1 MKKQLFVATVAVILT
16 SAAALR
22 ADIIEQVL
30 VKVNGEVISKS
41 DLEERQVEALR
52 QKMNGQQ
59 VDPAALKNDAQV
71 KQMLAQV
78 TPQIL
83 VNAVDELLLIQYGK
97 DQLGLKMS
105 DEQFRQIVNN
115 IRKEQGLQDEAK
127 FQQALASENMTLDD
141 LRKSLERRMLIE
153 QVQRQEVGSKLN
165 ITEEEAHQYYD
176 KHPDEFTEAA
186 AIMLREILVAMPTA
200 KDGTFNA
207 AQDQDARKKAD
218 DIRTRLLKGEDFAV
232 LAKQLSDSNS
242 KSNGGLIGPFS
253 PADMSP
259 QMKALVDKMK
269 PGDIT
274 PPVRTPAGYEILKLD
289 SAKAA
294 TLQPFESVRDLISDK
309 VAGER
314 TQTEMRKFLS
324 RLRAQAIIEWKNPEL
339 KKEYDKEIAAETAG
353 GSAGG
358 GSE

>member
-30 VKVNGEVISKS
+30 VKVNGDIISKS
-41 DLEERQVEALR
+41 DLEERQIAALR
-52 QKMNGQQ
+52 QKMNGQ
-59 VDPAALKNDAQV
+59 VDPATLKNDAQM
-71 KQMLAQV
+71 KQMLAEV

-83 VNAVDELLLIQYGK
+83 VNAVDELLLIQYGR

-115 IRKEQGLQDEAK
+115 IRKEQGLQDETK
-127 FQQALASENMTLDD
+127 FQQALAAENMTIDD
-141 LRKSLERRMLIE
+141 LRKSLEREMLID
-153 QVQRQEVGSKLN
+153 QVRRQEVGSKLN
-165 ITEEEAHQYYD
+165 ITEEEARQYYD
-176 KHPDEFTEAA
+176 KHPDEFTDAA
-186 AIMLREILVAMPTA
+186 AIMLREILVAVPTA

-207 AQDQDARKKAD
+207 SQDQEARKKAEEL
-218 DIRTRLLKGEDFAV
+218 RANLVKGEDFAS
-232 LAKQLSDSNS
+232 LAKLQSDSNS

-269 PGDIT
+269 PGDIA

-309 VAGER
+309 VAGAR

-324 RLRAQAIIEWKNPEL
+324 RLRAQAIIEWKNAEL
-339 KKEYDKEIAAETAG
+339 KKEYDKEIAAETA
-353 GSAGG
+353 AG

>member
-1 MKKQLFVATVAVILT
+1 MKKQLFVATVAVMLT

-115 IRKEQGLQDEAK
+115 IRKEQGLQDETK

-165 ITEEEAHQYYD
+165 IRSEEHTSE
-176 KHPDEFTEAA
+176 
-186 AIMLREILVAMPTA
+186 
-200 KDGTFNA
+200 
-207 AQDQDARKKAD
+207 
-218 DIRTRLLKGEDFAV
+218 
-232 LAKQLSDSNS
+232 
-242 KSNGGLIGPFS
+242 
-253 PADMSP
+253 
-259 QMKALVDKMK
+259 
-269 PGDIT
+269 
-274 PPVRTPAGYEILKLD
+274 
-289 SAKAA
+289 
-294 TLQPFESVRDLISDK
+294 LQSL
-309 VAGER
+309 
-314 TQTEMRKFLS
+314 
-324 RLRAQAIIEWKNPEL
+324 
-339 KKEYDKEIAAETAG
+339 
-353 GSAGG
+353 
-358 GSE
+358 